1 MMLQTVSCFR
11 STGSMPVPRPVSLI
25 IPHYL
30 PHRESKKRRSLEEP
44 PEPRLELV
52 LRHATVHT
60 LDTAQLHTAGDTGD
74 SGEAV
79 ACEARART
87 QEEARLESV
96 IKPAPVKIINPPP
109 PPEPE
114 PGPEPP
120 KREQKCKK
128 HSRCHCDLLSLET
141 TDFFTIKV

>member
-52 LRHATVHT
+52 LRHATVLT

-79 ACEARART
+79 ACEVVL
-87 QEEARLESV
+87 QKVPSEFYPKVCNHGE
-96 IKPAPVKIINPPP
+96 
-109 PPEPE
+109 
-114 PGPEPP
+114 GPY
-120 KREQKCKK
+120 
-128 HSRCHCDLLSLET
+128 
-141 TDFFTIKV
+141 

>member
-1 MMLQTVSCFR
+1 MLQTVSCFR

-30 PHRESKKRRSLEEP
+30 PHRDSKKRRSLEEP

-52 LRHATVHT
+52 LRHATLLT
-60 LDTAQLHTAGDTGD
+60 LDPAQLHTAGDTAD
-74 SGEAV
+74 SGEVA

-87 QEEARLESV
+87 QEEPRLESV
-96 IKPAPVKIINPPP
+96 IKPATVKIINPPP

-114 PGPEPP
+114 PAPEPP